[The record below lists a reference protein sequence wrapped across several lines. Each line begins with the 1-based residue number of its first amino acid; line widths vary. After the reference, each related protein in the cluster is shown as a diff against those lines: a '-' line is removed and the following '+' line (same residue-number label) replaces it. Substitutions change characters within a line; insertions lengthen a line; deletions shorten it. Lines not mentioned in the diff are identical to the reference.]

1 MSKNTTISDETVTV
15 KKHMVG
21 DILRKA
27 EYEWDKLPKT
37 TKSAL
42 IDFAR
47 LFNLVDYRTLR
58 DYKWD
63 VLADINDKFRNLKEI
78 NIRGKKS

>member
-1 MSKNTTISDETVTV
+1 MSTKRTVSDETITV
-15 KKHMVG
+15 KKHRVG